1 MRPAIISCDTPATAD
16 CADCGAEVFTQAGPA
31 LVDLDSRAPV
41 CADCAMEIAP
51 ELLALVKLGE
61 AALICC
67 ALMDFAPRCA
77 DFAPGP
83 EKVC

>member
-1 MRPAIISCDTPATAD
+1 MRPAIVTRDAPATGP
-16 CADCGAEVFTQAGPA
+16 CATCGAEVFTQAGPA
-31 LVDLDSRAPV
+31 LVDLDSLAPL

-51 ELLALVKLGE
+51 ELLALVRLGE
-61 AALICC
+61 AALVCS
-67 ALMDFAPRCA
+67 AMMDFGPRR